1 MEKTSIWQRET
12 CLCIFSCLKAFLVY
26 IRWGGKNMCFSEPD
40 VIQCFLVWVSY
51 QADEDSVDWI
61 LGSKPGSDPL
71 PLWISRCAALSEA
84 LGLLQGFGW
93 F

>member
-1 MEKTSIWQRET
+1 M
-12 CLCIFSCLKAFLVY
+12 Y
-26 IRWGGKNMCFSEPD
+26 FSEPD

-84 LGLLQGFGW
+84 LGVLQGLGW
-93 F
+93 FEGTGLLVVGGSRSLRRRWPSGCSYSA